1 VLKTEFT
8 DDDATV
14 LVGFGRDRTQLDVTS
29 VAGVQAAAGALRSG
43 LEVIE
48 VAALAM
54 LGANKYV
61 GLMRGLRSY
70 HVIWDAG
77 MVTRGR
83 GRKHAR
89 RRRHSTPHGNPS
101 RHTERR
107 AGASGGTTSVT
118 A

>member
-1 VLKTEFT
+1 
-8 DDDATV
+8 
-14 LVGFGRDRTQLDVTS
+14 
-29 VAGVQAAAGALRSG
+29 
-43 LEVIE
+43 
-48 VAALAM
+48 
-54 LGANKYV
+54 
-61 GLMRGLRSY
+61 MRGLRSY